1 MTFREANEK
10 LWEKAKGL
18 GKCYINLRYE
28 LTQTDVIPGGSKRA
42 RCSIYN
48 DGCGSYYS
56 SETWEGAFGEL
67 ERFLAA
73 RDGEELPVDNTQAPL
88 EDITCPAQTDS

>member
-1 MTFREANEK
+1 MTFKEANEK

-18 GKCYINLRYE
+18 GKCFINLQYE
-28 LTQTDVIPGGSKRA
+28 LTQTDELPTGSKRA
-42 RCSIYN
+42 RCSIYI
-48 DGCGSYYS
+48 DGCVNYYS

-73 RDGEELPVDNTQAPL
+73 REGLPIDNTQAPL
-88 EDITCPAQTDS
+88 EDIACPANP